1 MERITLGRTGLTIN
15 RCGFGGIPIQSV
27 GEDQAVETVRHAVE
41 QGVDFID
48 TSRAY
53 TTSERRIGRALKLT
67 DKTVVLASKSVG
79 RTSRDVQAD
88 LEKSLCELQVDHI
101 DLYQCHFVRDQAD
114 YQRVVQS
121 GGAYDTLVKAREE
134 GLIGHIGITS
144 HSLEVLDQALKDGLF
159 ETIMVCFSFLEPAAK
174 ETLIPKALEHN
185 VGVIAMKSFSGGAI
199 ENPVLAL
206 KWALSHPGVAI
217 IPGVD
222 DTELFDQNWA
232 VFTAGDYRLST
243 TEKNE
248 IESIRKRYD
257 KVFCRRCD
265 YCQPCSED
273 IPISVVLHV
282 RSIIKRMGKAS
293 VNGAFLSPAMAA
305 ARRCTECGECLERCP
320 YDLPIPDLIQENLQW
335 VDRGMH

>member
-79 RTSRDVQAD
+79 RTSGDVQAD
-88 LEKSLCELQVDHI
+88 LEKSLSELQVDHI

-114 YQRVVQS
+114 YQRVVQPE
-121 GGAYDTLVKAREE
+121 GAYDTLVKAREE

-144 HSLEVLDQALKDGLF
+144 HSLEVLDQALNDGLF

-174 ETLIPKALEHN
+174 ETLIPKAFEHN

-232 VFTAGDYRLST
+232 VFAAGDYRLST

-282 RSIIKRMGKAS
+282 RSIIRRMGKAS

>member
-1 MERITLGRTGLTIN
+1 
-15 RCGFGGIPIQSV
+15 
-27 GEDQAVETVRHAVE
+27 
-41 QGVDFID
+41 
-48 TSRAY
+48 
-53 TTSERRIGRALKLT
+53 
-67 DKTVVLASKSVG
+67 
-79 RTSRDVQAD
+79 
-88 LEKSLCELQVDHI
+88 
-101 DLYQCHFVRDQAD
+101 
-114 YQRVVQS
+114 
-121 GGAYDTLVKAREE
+121 
-134 GLIGHIGITS
+134 
-144 HSLEVLDQALKDGLF
+144 
-159 ETIMVCFSFLEPAAK
+159 
-174 ETLIPKALEHN
+174 
-185 VGVIAMKSFSGGAI
+185 MKSFSGGAI

-282 RSIIKRMGKAS
+282 RSIIRRMGKAS

>member
-79 RTSRDVQAD
+79 RTSGDVQAD
-88 LEKSLCELQVDHI
+88 LEKSLSELQVDHI

-114 YQRVVQS
+114 YQRVVQPE
-121 GGAYDTLVKAREE
+121 GAYDTLVKAREE

-144 HSLEVLDQALKDGLF
+144 HSLEVLDQALNDGLF

-174 ETLIPKALEHN
+174 ETLIPKAFEHN

-282 RSIIKRMGKAS
+282 RSIIRRMGKAS

>member
-79 RTSRDVQAD
+79 RTSGDVQAD
-88 LEKSLCELQVDHI
+88 LEKSLSELQVDHI

-114 YQRVVQS
+114 YQRVVQPK
-121 GGAYDTLVKAREE
+121 GAYDTLVKAREE

-144 HSLEVLDQALKDGLF
+144 HSLEVLDQALNDGLF

-174 ETLIPKALEHN
+174 ETLIPKAFEHN

-282 RSIIKRMGKAS
+282 RSIIRRMGKAS